1 MKVVI
6 LAGGLGTRLAEET
19 EVRPKPMVEIGGQ
32 PLLWHI
38 MKHYGHFGHKEF
50 VVALGHK
57 GESIKKFFTDY
68 LHLSGSFTVDL
79 AAGKVQRHRH
89 EREEWKLHLME
100 TGLETM
106 TGGRL
111 KRLSGMISDGPF
123 LMTYGDGLSNVD
135 LDKLLAFHRA
145 HGKLATVTVV
155 RPPSRFGSFEFAGDQ
170 VSKFIEKPQ
179 AGEGWISGGFF
190 VLEPKVLDYISGDD
204 TSWEREPMER
214 LASAGQLMAYRHD
227 DFWQCMD
234 TLRDKRHLEGLWAG
248 GRAPWKLWKE

>member
-19 EVRPKPMVEIGGQ
+19 ELRPKPMVEIGGQ

-57 GESIKKFFTDY
+57 GEAIKKYFTDY

-79 AAGKVQRHRH
+79 SAGSVQRHRH
-89 EREEWKLHLME
+89 DREEWKLHLME
-100 TGLETM
+100 TGLETL

-111 KRLSGMISDGPF
+111 KRLSAHVSDGTF
-123 LMTYGDGLSNVD
+123 MMTYGDGVSNID
-135 LDKLLAFHRA
+135 LGHLLTFHRA
-145 HGKLATVTVV
+145 HGKLATVSVV
-155 RPPSRFGSFEFAGDQ
+155 RPPSRFGSFEFSGDH
-170 VSKFIEKPQ
+170 VTKFIEKPQ

-204 TSWEREPMER
+204 AAWERAPMER
-214 LASAGQLMAYRHD
+214 LASESQLMAYRHD

-234 TLRDKRHLEGLWAG
+234 TLRDKRYLESLWTSG
-248 GRAPWKLWKE
+248 QAPWKLWKE